1 MRTHASGSS
10 ELKET
15 GPHPGEKVSET
26 ENAFK
31 EWVKKL
37 DYFLANTIIGIA
49 PRKKFIHFLNLKSS
63 VVWKLL
69 FFNPQGIKKQSI
81 YTSSHIPIIYY

>member
-1 MRTHASGSS
+1 MMRTHASGSS

-15 GPHPGEKVSET
+15 GPHPGEKVLET

-31 EWVKKL
+31 EWVKKKL

-49 PRKKFIHFLNLKSS
+49 PR
-63 VVWKLL
+63 
-69 FFNPQGIKKQSI
+69 
-81 YTSSHIPIIYY
+81 

>member
-15 GPHPGEKVSET
+15 GPHPGEKVLET

-31 EWVKKL
+31 EWVKKR
-37 DYFLANTIIGIA
+37 NWIIFWQT
-49 PRKKFIHFLNLKSS
+49 R
-63 VVWKLL
+63 
-69 FFNPQGIKKQSI
+69 
-81 YTSSHIPIIYY
+81 